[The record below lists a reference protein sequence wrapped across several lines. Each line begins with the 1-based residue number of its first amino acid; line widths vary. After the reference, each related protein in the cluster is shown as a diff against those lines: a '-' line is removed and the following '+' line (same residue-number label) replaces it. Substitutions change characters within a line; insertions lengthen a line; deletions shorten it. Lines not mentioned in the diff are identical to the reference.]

1 MIQTIGNEFRLPFD
15 SLVQIRIS
23 AINYA
28 CKRNIKAGCWRADTN
43 QPIWSIV
50 NTEGARVRQLPGK
63 VPKPTVEKQG
73 RQQKFINVEWQY
85 MTTPLETGNSII
97 TEYELQ

>member
-1 MIQTIGNEFRLPFD
+1 MLEVIKGSFKLPFD

-28 CKRNIKAGCWRADTN
+28 CKTYVDKPGCYRSDTN

-50 NTEGARVRQLPGK
+50 NTEGARVR
-63 VPKPTVEKQG
+63 
-73 RQQKFINVEWQY
+73 
-85 MTTPLETGNSII
+85 
-97 TEYELQ
+97 

>member
-1 MIQTIGNEFRLPFD
+1 MIQTIGKEFRLPFD

-28 CKRNIKAGCWRADTN
+28 CKKNVKAGCWRADTN
-43 QPIWSIV
+43 LPIWSIV

-63 VPKPTVEKQG
+63 VPIPTVEKQG
-73 RQQKFINVEWQY
+73 RQQKFINV
-85 MTTPLETGNSII
+85 
-97 TEYELQ
+97 

>member
-1 MIQTIGNEFRLPFD
+1 MIKTIGNEFRLPFD

-28 CKRNIKAGCWRADTN
+28 CKKNVKAGCWRADTN
-43 QPIWSIV
+43 LPIWSIV

-63 VPKPTVEKQG
+63 VPIPTVEKQG
-73 RQQKFINVEWQY
+73 RQQKFINVQWQY